1 MLTILLSLCKCTLSY
16 LWLRCS
22 WRTSSTQSCCL
33 WSATKTQ
40 PIIPL
45 PMASPNSKM
54 NSLTSRWWR
63 LSFVS
68 HYKKEIISHC
78 CSVWSTS
85 CTRISWIKNS
95 KMAHSLVLNSTL
107 TLLRKSS
114 NLSTMKPR
122 CLTLLFLRSRIRPLQ
137 NLYLLGKRNPLQ
149 IKMILTTLHLS
160 MNHMTLLLL
169 NKLMR
174 NRFTTT
180 KVMRWRR
187 LRKIKKMIRRRLRRP
202 WGRRGKLE
210 QATMEIRKRI
220 GRRKEK
226 GKVQPRLRR
235 WRRLNEV
242 VILLDVNYTYDN

>member
-1 MLTILLSLCKCTLSY
+1 
-16 LWLRCS
+16 
-22 WRTSSTQSCCL
+22 
-33 WSATKTQ
+33 
-40 PIIPL
+40 
-45 PMASPNSKM
+45 
-54 NSLTSRWWR
+54 
-63 LSFVS
+63 
-68 HYKKEIISHC
+68 
-78 CSVWSTS
+78 
-85 CTRISWIKNS
+85 
-95 KMAHSLVLNSTL
+95 MAHSQVLNSTL

-169 NKLMR
+169 NKLTR
-174 NRFTTT
+174 NRLTTMT
-180 KVMRWRR
+180 KVMRWKKP
-187 LRKIKKMIRRRLRRP
+187 RKTKKMILKRLRRP

-226 GKVQPRLRR
+226 GKVQARLRR